1 MQKLHNLHQIC
12 LIHVV
17 LELLRYNKMQD
28 LRGKKNLQLKL
39 LYIQLIQPPTIYTYL
54 DSLDL

>member
-1 MQKLHNLHQIC
+1 
-12 LIHVV
+12 
-17 LELLRYNKMQD
+17 MQD

-54 DSLDL
+54 DSSDL